1 MKRFLAVITLV
12 FMLAVPSFALSNKE
26 YGRLMANEN
35 FARAD
40 RKLNNVYLHLR
51 KTVSRAVWRIL
62 SSEQQEWID
71 WGRDEDAQS
80 YIDQGYNRT
89 RAYTQATND
98 RADYIIRRAK
108 AIAKEL
114 ENRRQGR
121 R

>member
-1 MKRFLAVITLV
+1 MKRILAVITLV

-26 YGRLMANEN
+26 YGRLMGYEE

-40 RKLNNVYLHLR
+40 RNLNNVYTHLR

-62 SSEQQEWID
+62 SDEQQEWVD

-80 YIDQGYNRT
+80 YIDKGYNRV
-89 RAYTQATND
+89 RAYIQATND
-98 RADYIIRRAK
+98 RAGYLPRRAK

-114 ENRRQGR
+114 ERVRNGR